1 MSSYRIVFSKKD
13 LGYRISTLY
22 RQKQFSVG
30 ILDFGTKED
39 LVRALDWY
47 LENMN
52 LSIHVLSTEFKMEQY
67 DIAKDYPE
75 VTFIVFKNDTTTGE
89 FINAMADECYT
100 DYFLVVRSDMDIIA
114 FDGEKILEIMRSKDH
129 PLAIAPVMLSTSL
142 EVMPTIRAPYIRGKE
157 VDPQSF
163 QPRIDEDFVEPTLYP
178 VLCLGLY
185 DRALFQRLRGYD
197 NEILGEYFQSLDM
210 GVRSW
215 LFGYKMFVTRSLA
228 VRFPNRVSV
237 IEDRSECI
245 GMNRFYTKALSI
257 KRIAGKNMVGKWKP
271 YVDKK
276 VLTEEVK
283 KKQVNLQK
291 TDFFTLVEKWGE
303 K

>member
-1 MSSYRIVFSKKD
+1 
-13 LGYRISTLY
+13 
-22 RQKQFSVG
+22 
-30 ILDFGTKED
+30 
-39 LVRALDWY
+39 
-47 LENMN
+47 MN

-75 VTFIVFKNDTTTGE
+75 VTFIIFKNDTTTGE

-100 DYFLVVRSDMDIIA
+100 DYFFVVRSDMEVVA
-114 FDGEKILEIMRSKDH
+114 FDGEKLLKAMGGKDH
-129 PLAIAPVMLSTSL
+129 PVAIAPVMLSSNL

-157 VDPQSF
+157 IDPQSF
-163 QPRIDEDFVEPTLYP
+163 QPNTDEERLEPTLYP
-178 VLCLGLY
+178 VLCSGLY

-197 NEILGEYFQSLDM
+197 TEILGEYYQSLDLGM
-210 GVRSW
+210 RSW

-228 VRFPNRVSV
+228 VRFPNRVSI

-245 GMNRFYTKALSI
+245 GMNRFYTKAFSI
-257 KRIAGKNMVGKWKP
+257 KRIAGKNLVSKWKP
-271 YVDKK
+271 FVDKK
-276 VLTEEVK
+276 VLSEEVK

-291 TDFFTLVEKWGE
+291 TDIFTLVEKWGE